1 MTNDGS
7 GVSAQS
13 PSVYNNLSCV
23 IKMMKSTR
31 RVLSLAGK
39 DLIMC
44 FTLMTDRGSGGGGG
58 RLIAFSNVDIRFSFW
73 KGNVSI
79 VLRPLR
85 SDNMFLVF

>member
-44 FTLMTDRGSGGGGG
+44 FTLMTDYCSGGGG

>member
-1 MTNDGS
+1 
-7 GVSAQS
+7 
-13 PSVYNNLSCV
+13 
-23 IKMMKSTR
+23 
-31 RVLSLAGK
+31 
-39 DLIMC
+39 
-44 FTLMTDRGSGGGGG
+44 MTDYCSGGGG